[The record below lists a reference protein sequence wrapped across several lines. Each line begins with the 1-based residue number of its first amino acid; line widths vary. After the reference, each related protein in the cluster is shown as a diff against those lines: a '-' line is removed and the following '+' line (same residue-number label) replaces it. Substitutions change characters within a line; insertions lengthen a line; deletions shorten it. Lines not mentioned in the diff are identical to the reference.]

1 MKATSASGGG
11 PHGERELIERAK
23 RYEPEVLRE
32 IYERFSPG
40 IYRYIYFR
48 TNDREL
54 AEDLR
59 AEVFLRMLD
68 GLDRFDYRGWS
79 ISAWLYRIAHDRVI
93 DHFRG
98 QERHQMMPLEE
109 SLVDSAPDPGETLL
123 STLAHEELREAL
135 QQLTEEQQQVIL
147 LRFVEDLSVR
157 EVAQITRRTEGAIK
171 ALQYRGLR
179 SLLRI
184 LSPGEVV

>member
-1 MKATSASGGG
+1 MKASANGRG

-23 RYEPEVLRE
+23 SYEPEVLCE
-32 IYERFSPG
+32 IYERYSPG
-40 IYRYIYFR
+40 IYRYIYYR

-93 DHFRG
+93 DHLRSHA
-98 QERHQMMPLEE
+98 RHQQLPLEE
-109 SLVDSAPDPGETLL
+109 SLADSGQDPDEALRT
-123 STLAHEELREAL
+123 TLAHEELREAIG
-135 QQLTEEQQQVIL
+135 QLTEEQQQVIL

-157 EVAQITRRTEGAIK
+157 EVARITRRTDGAIK
-171 ALQYRGLR
+171 ALQHRGLR

-184 LSPGEVV
+184 LQRDEVV